1 MRTRIRGL
9 LAAAILTGGARRLLT
24 PGVTTGDTGRIGRQ
38 TVKLSSVSS
47 VEVRCC
53 QHRGRQPKIISPSMF
68 SRLGTTLGRSSGAR
82 GTILSGTSGDTKA
95 LSRLLITRL
104 LRRGTDAT

>member
-38 TVKLSSVSS
+38 TVKLIF
-47 VEVRCC
+47 
-53 QHRGRQPKIISPSMF
+53 GI
-68 SRLGTTLGRSSGAR
+68 LGRGSM
-82 GTILSGTSGDTKA
+82 LSA
-95 LSRLLITRL
+95 
-104 LRRGTDAT
+104 